1 MAADDPELREAIAL
15 SLAGGGPA
23 QAPDVG
29 QDGELAAAAA
39 AGLLFGDSS
48 RRLLDGGLDIDALL
62 ESVSTGGKMQAT
74 ALHAAVTIVR
84 LLLDRGSDPSATSS
98 HGTPLMQALTGT
110 PIMRLLMEA
119 KAGISAADEGGTSFQ
134 LACHY
139 DQPDCAEELV
149 RANRRKKQQVAARA
163 VFGQASPARLVRPFC
178 RVFLSVLR
186 HFSGLSK
193 PPREALNRHETREG
207 NGGKTGRNGPDRC
220 WTQ

>member
-1 MAADDPELREAIAL
+1 MH
-15 SLAGGGPA
+15 
-23 QAPDVG
+23 
-29 QDGELAAAAA
+29 
-39 AGLLFGDSS
+39 
-48 RRLLDGGLDIDALL
+48 RLLDGGLDTDALL

-98 HGTPLMQALTGT
+98 HGGTPLMHAVLAGCT

-119 KAGISAADEGGTSFQ
+119 KAGISPADEGGTSFQ

-163 VFGQASPARLVRPFC
+163 YLCKV
-178 RVFLSVLR
+178 
-186 HFSGLSK
+186 
-193 PPREALNRHETREG
+193 T
-207 NGGKTGRNGPDRC
+207 
-220 WTQ
+220 

>member
-1 MAADDPELREAIAL
+1 MLE
-15 SLAGGGPA
+15 
-23 QAPDVG
+23 
-29 QDGELAAAAA
+29 AAAR
-39 AGLLFGDSS
+39 GERGTMH
-48 RRLLDGGLDIDALL
+48 RLLDGGLDIDALL

-110 PIMRLLMEA
+110 PIMRLLVEA

-134 LACHY
+134 LACDY

-163 VFGQASPARLVRPFC
+163 VFGQVSPARLVRPFC
-178 RVFLSVLR
+178 RS
-186 HFSGLSK
+186 FSYPFCAISLGC
-193 PPREALNRHETREG
+193 PNRPGRPLNRHETREG